1 MDLHMPQLDGIG
13 ATRLIRQEASDDSP
27 YIIAMTADMTQ
38 GVKEECLD
46 AGMNDYIS
54 KPVTFKELDLAVKRA
69 LKSMD
74 SKLTLKSIDL

>member
-1 MDLHMPQLDGIG
+1 
-13 ATRLIRQEASDDSP
+13 
-27 YIIAMTADMTQ
+27 MTQ